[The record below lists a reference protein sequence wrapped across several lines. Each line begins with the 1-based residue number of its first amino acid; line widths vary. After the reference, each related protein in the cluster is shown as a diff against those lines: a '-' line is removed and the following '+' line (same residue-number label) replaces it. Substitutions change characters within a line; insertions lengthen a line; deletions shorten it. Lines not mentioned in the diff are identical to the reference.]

1 MVGRQ
6 MRRLAVP
13 LAVLLLA
20 GCTVGPNYKR
30 SRSAVINNPAAQAA
44 FLSDNKATQIANPP
58 DNWWHLYNDPTLDTL
73 VQRAFAAN
81 TSLKVAQ
88 ANLENAYALLAAAEA
103 GREASVTTSDST
115 DYGQRSAQAVLS
127 KIPAAQLERY
137 HVGITVSYDADLFG
151 GIRRGIEAA
160 NDDSEAAADAR
171 DLVKVSVAAETTR
184 AYADICDDGDE
195 LAALRHAIALQNQSL
210 AFVRLLHEN
219 GRATNFDVAAGQAQI
234 EALESKLPPLQAKQ
248 TNAAYRLAA
257 LMGEPPESYDPTW
270 LACQQPLV
278 VHTLLPVGDGKSLL
292 SRRPDVREAERR
304 LAAATARV
312 GQAEAKLYPD
322 FKLGGAIGST
332 GAAFD
337 AFAPV
342 TNLFNIG
349 PSVSWD
355 LNQSAIRAHIAQ
367 AKAQVKA
374 RQAAFDGTVLAALQ
388 EAQSAITSY
397 QSTLAQTTSLTEAR
411 NFDAQVAASMAEL
424 QKGGKVNALAPLK
437 AEQSLA
443 AADVSLASAQTSVS
457 QSQIALFYALGGGW
471 GASSQTTA
479 QSAAPANSAPTA
491 P

>member
-1 MVGRQ
+1 MVEGRT
-6 MRRLAVP
+6 RRLCAS
-13 LAVLLLA
+13 LAILLLA
-20 GCTVGPNYKR
+20 GCTVGPNYKLPR
-30 SRSAVINNPAAQAA
+30 TAMINNPAAQAN
-44 FLSDNKATQIANPP
+44 FLADNTATQIANPP
-58 DNWWHLYNDPTLDTL
+58 DNWWHLYDDPTLDAL

-81 TSLKVAQ
+81 TNLRVAQ
-88 ANLENAYALLAAAEA
+88 ANLESAYALLAAAKA

-137 HVGITVSYDADLFG
+137 NVGITVSYDADLFG

-160 NDDSEAAADAR
+160 NDDSQAAEDAR

-184 AYADICDDGDE
+184 AYADICDDGNQ

-219 GRATNFDVAAGQAQI
+219 GRATSFDVAGAQAQ
-234 EALESKLPPLQAKQ
+234 LETLQSKLPPLQAAQ

-278 VHTLLPVGDGKSLL
+278 LHTLLPVGDGKSLL
-292 SRRPDVREAERR
+292 NRRPDVREAERR

-322 FKLGGAIGST
+322 FKLGGAVGST

-342 TNLFNIG
+342 TNLFNLG

-367 AKAQVKA
+367 AKAQVQA

-397 QSTLAQTTSLTEAR
+397 ESELDQAASVTDAR
-411 NFDAQVAASMAEL
+411 NFAAQVAADMTAL
-424 QKGGKVNALAPLK
+424 HQGGRVNALMQLGADQK
-437 AEQSLA
+437 LA
-443 AADVSLASAQTSVS
+443 AANIDVANLQTKISD
-457 QSQIALFYALGGGW
+457 SQIALFYALGGGW
-471 GASSQTTA
+471 GNTNLASASTSPGQP
-479 QSAAPANSAPTA
+479 Q
-491 P
+491 